1 MHCIVSLSSSTVTHF
16 YIFSLL
22 ALYTETSVTKWLD
35 FINIWPI
42 YKNTNLP
49 MDTDNRVAPPIQF
62 VYWFGL
68 QNLRRHMCCRAIKT
82 KLIGVTSITYQCQHS
97 NFAKVG
103 SMFCQIPDKLSEKY
117 PRCFNFCRSGEIS
130 PNLVTLT
137 PTHTHFFTQY
147 T

>member
-1 MHCIVSLSSSTVTHF
+1 
-16 YIFSLL
+16 
-22 ALYTETSVTKWLD
+22 
-35 FINIWPI
+35 
-42 YKNTNLP
+42 
-49 MDTDNRVAPPIQF
+49 
-62 VYWFGL
+62 
-68 QNLRRHMCCRAIKT
+68 MCCRAIKS

-103 SMFCQIPDKLSEKY
+103 SMFCQMPDKLSEKY

-147 T
+147 TQVQAHILYQVMHLYDDPHIGSLFHTTYNFSENFFPFYRMQKLALLVTNPSHTLPRYNHLFKRSLRV